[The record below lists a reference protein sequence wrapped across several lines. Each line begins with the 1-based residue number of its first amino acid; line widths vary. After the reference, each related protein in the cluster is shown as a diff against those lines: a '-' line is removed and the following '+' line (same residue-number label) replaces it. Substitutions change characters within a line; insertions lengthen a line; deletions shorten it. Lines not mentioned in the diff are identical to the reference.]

1 MLQSVAWVGMVVS
14 YTQADDSLATAVEKT
29 FDGQHPCDLCEV
41 VKDGREADR
50 EQDLQKRVVKLDG
63 VLVEQRSLP
72 LPRVIAKEYDECAP
86 GAWVALPAAV
96 PTPPPRRA

>member
-14 YTQADDSLATAVEKT
+14 YTQTDDSLASAVEKT
-29 FDGQHPCDLCEV
+29 FDGQHPCDLCEA

-50 EQDLQKRVVKLDG
+50 EQAVQKRVVKLDG
-63 VLVEQRSLP
+63 VLVEQRSMP
-72 LPRVIAKEYDECAP
+72 LPRVMPTDYNECAP
-86 GAWVALPAAV
+86 SEWAALPAGV